1 MNDIKFDIRN
11 FIKLIIEITVLGAGL
26 LHLIKDIECLIDI
39 GGQDFKI
46 IKVRPDKGGVER
58 FIMNDKCSAGTG
70 QFISTLLNKL
80 DISFDKLDD
89 LYFKSDESV
98 RLSSVCTV
106 FAVTEAVAYLSSG
119 VDVDA
124 VLRGALDVI
133 VEKIYPY
140 VENIGEFRYYT
151 ISGGLSEKKGVINAF
166 EKRINGKFIPVNNS
180 LYLAAIGAAKIGHDL
195 INQK

>member
-1 MNDIKFDIRN
+1 M
-11 FIKLIIEITVLGAGL
+11 
-26 LHLIKDIECLIDI
+26 
-39 GGQDFKI
+39 
-46 IKVRPDKGGVER
+46 
-58 FIMNDKCSAGTG
+58 
-70 QFISTLLNKL
+70 NKL

-106 FAVTEAVAYLSSG
+106 FAVTEAVGYLSCG
-119 VDVDA
+119 VEVDA

-133 VEKIYPY
+133 VEKIHPY

-151 ISGGLSEKKGVINAF
+151 ISGGLSEKKGIIKAF
-166 EKRINGKFIPVNNS
+166 ENRISGKFIHVNNS
-180 LYLAAIGAAKIGHDL
+180 GYLAAIGAAKIGHDL